1 MSCLSKQDR
10 NGPGPLHPETP
21 ILLDHT
27 FNLPWFYFTL
37 TCFVVEAVGCLIL
50 QAYAPEEW
58 LWVMIRIMML
68 GTALQGSVTVL
79 SYSMGLLKQYFALGY
94 SSHSDMRRHL
104 VWGEWST
111 SLRFAEDFFPG
122 SWATPFCDTVVEVL
136 QSCEQRST

>member
-1 MSCLSKQDR
+1 MLDKQDR
-10 NGPGPLHPETP
+10 
-21 ILLDHT
+21 
-27 FNLPWFYFTL
+27 
-37 TCFVVEAVGCLIL
+37 CFVVEAVGRLIL

-111 SLRFAEDFFPG
+111 SLRFAED
-122 SWATPFCDTVVEVL
+122 
-136 QSCEQRST
+136 